1 VPSLLS
7 LHPPS
12 ILASPTS
19 HFVQFPEI
27 RFPRN
32 FPTYCFH
39 LRMPLTNRASACKTR
54 WPVPMEVKP
63 SAIEGRGLFT
73 TVPLRPRQK
82 IGEYEGERI
91 TQREGRR
98 RAKTQK
104 WIAIVEVN
112 NGKSIDGA
120 EETTGFRFINHSC
133 SPNTFM
139 RIIGERAEFYALHP
153 IKAGTELTL
162 DYGDSHHNGELPCT
176 CGSLQCRKFL

>member
-1 VPSLLS
+1 
-7 LHPPS
+7 
-12 ILASPTS
+12 
-19 HFVQFPEI
+19 
-27 RFPRN
+27 
-32 FPTYCFH
+32 
-39 LRMPLTNRASACKTR
+39 
-54 WPVPMEVKP
+54 MEVKP

-73 TVPLRPRQK
+73 KVTLRPRQK

-91 TQREGRR
+91 TQREGRK
-98 RAKTQK
+98 RAKSQK

-133 SPNTFM
+133 TPNTFM

-162 DYGDSHHNGELPCT
+162 DYGDSHHKGELPCT
-176 CGSLQCRKFL
+176 CQTTNCRRFI